1 MFNKF
6 SAFVKDYDLFSRQ
19 IGLHMNKNNFY
30 KTSLG
35 GFCSWLVIL
44 FIFAFFWSSK
54 NSFQQLQSA
63 QQSQL
68 ALEINQQKK
77 KMINKATYN
86 SALNLAKI
94 LFYFKIGIASFLNKE
109 EVKVIKNRTFNP
121 DPPYSSLNTERFMF
135 AVNIDQPNQDFLT
148 HPYFNITVKQI
159 VKQKV
164 GNTQVFTKTDI
175 QLEPCTPDHWN
186 SMTQALANFTTLF
199 KSFGTDFLC
208 PVLGQKMQLQGMW
221 GSDTFQYIEVQVEPC
236 VSPNDPHQKWNP
248 VCATQEEVQ
257 EQTKKLGFHGI
268 NFYHSNYVLNADQP
282 TDYFTPYINDKLYF
296 MFVPNKQAQNCDIYF
311 QDIQVITDQSLLP
324 ISDYLDIKFLTQEN
338 NDVRETTQLFR
349 SDDKFVTLT
358 LRMSP
363 YVSVINRQYKKAS
376 QLLSELGGFIQI
388 VFTCVGILLI
398 KYNNFRFT
406 VDLANNLY
414 SFDPNIKKQQI
425 IQSNKKDKVQQSNNY
440 VCQSLGV
447 SPSKQLNSQF
457 FKDMSSIKNGI
468 DSQGVKMQKDISLSS
483 SIHFIS
489 NVNNEI
495 LAQKCED
502 NINQNKKKSIQFINN
517 NTVKSQTQIELISN
531 QSLGNKLSLN
541 QNPTVL
547 FNTLNKEQILM
558 NEIKLDID
566 RPIDKFKRAVFK
578 IIKKSKIFLEFLKND
593 KNLFVK
599 QFTQT
604 QQERNTKENYLI
616 TQFHKIIEKQYRFDV
631 GIQYLLHKLS
641 FGYFYNN
648 EYNHYITKATDM
660 IHSDLDICN
669 ILEKLQQIDKIKT
682 IIFNQ
687 QQQTIFNFYQKPK
700 ISLEKNQPQPNSA
713 QISTTESKK
722 SLKNGKQNCFK
733 SLFSQKS
740 EQKITDRG
748 ILSPKI
754 NYDTVNSYKLL
765 YNSFLKLNSN
775 LNYSFNSSRINKK
788 LIKYLGP
795 ELLNIFLQSQS
806 LDSQPK
812 INQISEIKR
821 LYETKNQNISQL
833 QKQLG
838 FKQLKQTQAQK
849 INDFSVDISL
859 INNRNALSNEG
870 SFRNQN
876 NIQIL
881 KQKETPQI
889 ANEQLSES
897 TNSHNYPIIALGEIK
912 NIKTISNITFLNPDE
927 TKSPFKK
934 IDNSNQQFS
943 FHQYSQELGS
953 EEEIP
958 EVEPQSRNI
967 QKLQLQLDNK

>member
-1 MFNKF
+1 MIIINKKIIFTILIEVINTRMLNKF

-44 FIFAFFWSSK
+44 FIFAFFWSR
-54 NSFQQLQSA
+54 
-63 QQSQL
+63 
-68 ALEINQQKK
+68 
-77 KMINKATYN
+77 
-86 SALNLAKI
+86 
-94 LFYFKIGIASFLNKE
+94 IASFLNKE

-164 GNTQVFTKTDI
+164 GNTQVFTRTDI

-186 SMTQALANFTTLF
+186 SMSQALANFTTLF

-221 GSDTFQYIEVQVEPC
+221 GSDVFQYIEVQVEPC
-236 VSPNDPHQKWNP
+236 VSPNDPNQKWNP

-282 TDYFTPYINDKLYF
+282 TNYFTPYINDKLYF

-324 ISDYLDIKFLTQEN
+324 ISDFDDIKFLTQEN

-349 SDDKFVTLT
+349 IDDKFVTLT

-406 VDLANNLY
+406 IDLANNLY
-414 SFDPNIKKQQI
+414 QFNSEIKQQ
-425 IQSNKKDKVQQSNNY
+425 QTTQRNKKEKTQQSNNY

-447 SPSKQLNSQF
+447 SPSKQQNSQF

-468 DSQGVKMQKDISLSS
+468 DSQGVKVQKDLALSS

-489 NVNNEI
+489 NQNNEVI
-495 LAQKCED
+495 AQKCQD
-502 NINQNKKKSIQFINN
+502 NLNQNKINKSIPCINNN

-531 QSLGNKLSLN
+531 QSLGKKFSIN
-541 QNPTVL
+541 QNPTSIQNL
-547 FNTLNKEQILM
+547 GNKEKIM
-558 NEIKLDID
+558 VVDIKLDID

-578 IIKKSKIFLEFLKND
+578 IIKKSKIFLDFLKND
-593 KNLFVK
+593 KNIFVK

-604 QQERNTKENYLI
+604 QQERITKENYLI
-616 TQFHKIIEKQYRFDV
+616 AQFHKILEKPYRFDV

-648 EYNHYITKATDM
+648 DYNHYITKATDM

-687 QQQTIFNFYQKPK
+687 SQQTIFNFYQKPK
-700 ISLEKNQPQPNSA
+700 INLEKNQNQRSPV
-713 QISTTESKK
+713 QISPTEHKK
-722 SLKNGKQNCFK
+722 SSKDLKKNCFK
-733 SLFSQKS
+733 SLFNQKS
-740 EQKITDRG
+740 EEKIIDQG

-775 LNYSFNSSRINKK
+775 LSCSFNSSSINKK

-812 INQISEIKR
+812 VNQTSEIKR
-821 LYETKNQNISQL
+821 LYEGRSQNISSF
-833 QKQLG
+833 QKQQALRQ
-838 FKQLKQTQAQK
+838 FKQIQAQK
-849 INDFSVDISL
+849 NNEISVDLSL
-859 INNRNALSNEG
+859 INNRKSLSYES

-876 NIQIL
+876 TIQML
-881 KQKETPQI
+881 KQKETPQ
-889 ANEQLSES
+889 AAVEQLSES

-912 NIKTISNITFLNPDE
+912 NIKTISNITYLNPDE

-934 IDNSNQQFS
+934 IDISNQQFS

-967 QKLQLQLDNK
+967 KKLQLKIDNK

>member
-6 SAFVKDYDLFSRQ
+6 QAFVKDYDLFSRQ

-44 FIFAFFWSSK
+44 FIFAFFWSR
-54 NSFQQLQSA
+54 
-63 QQSQL
+63 
-68 ALEINQQKK
+68 
-77 KMINKATYN
+77 
-86 SALNLAKI
+86 
-94 LFYFKIGIASFLNKE
+94 IASFLNKE
-109 EVKVIKNRTFNP
+109 EVKVINNRTFNP

-159 VKQKV
+159 IKQKV
-164 GNTQVFTKTDI
+164 GNTQAFTITDI
-175 QLEPCTPDHWN
+175 QLEPCTPDHWE
-186 SMTQALANFTTLF
+186 SMTEALANFTTLF

-236 VSPNDPHQKWNP
+236 VSPNDPNQKWNP
-248 VCATQEEVQ
+248 ICATNDEVQ
-257 EQTKKLGFHGI
+257 EQTRKLGFHGM

-296 MFVPNKQAQNCDIYF
+296 MFVPNKQAQNCDVYF

-324 ISDYLDIKFLTQEN
+324 ISDFIDIKFLTQEN

-349 SDDKFVTLT
+349 NDDKFVTLT

-388 VFTCVGILLI
+388 VFTCVGLLLI

-414 SFDPNIKKQQI
+414 QFDPDIKQQQI
-425 IQSNKKDKVQQSNNY
+425 NQNNKKNKTQLSNNY
-440 VCQSLGV
+440 VCQSLGA

-468 DSQGVKMQKDISLSS
+468 DSQGVKVQKDVALCS
-483 SIHFIS
+483 SIHIIS
-489 NVNNEI
+489 NANNEI
-495 LAQKCED
+495 IAQKCQENKNK
-502 NINQNKKKSIQFINN
+502 NIQLINN

-531 QSLGNKLSLN
+531 QSLRNKLSIN
-541 QNPTVL
+541 QNPTIVL
-547 FNTLNKEQILM
+547 NTINKEHNLV
-558 NEIKLDID
+558 NEIKLDKD
-566 RPIDKFKRAVFK
+566 RPIDKFKRAVSK
-578 IIKKSKIFLEFLKND
+578 ILKKSKIFLEFLKND
-593 KNLFVK
+593 KNIFVK

-616 TQFHKIIEKQYRFDV
+616 TQFHKILEKQYRFDV

-648 EYNHYITKATDM
+648 DYNHNITKATDM

-700 ISLEKNQPQPNSA
+700 IRLEKNQTQNSPA
-713 QISTTESKK
+713 QISTQDHKK
-722 SLKNGKQNCFK
+722 SQKDQKKNCFK
-733 SLFSQKS
+733 SLFNQKS
-740 EQKITDRG
+740 EQKIIDRG

-765 YNSFLKLNSN
+765 YNSFLKINSN
-775 LNYSFNSSRINKK
+775 LNCSFNSSRVNKK
-788 LIKYLGP
+788 LIKHLGP

-812 INQISEIKR
+812 INQIKEIKKQ
-821 LYETKNQNISQL
+821 YEIRSQNLTQF
-833 QKQLG
+833 QKQQGLR
-838 FKQLKQTQAQK
+838 QLKQTQLQK
-849 INDFSVDISL
+849 NNDFSIDLSL
-859 INNRNALSNEG
+859 INNRNTLSNEG

-876 NIQIL
+876 NFQIF

-889 ANEQLSES
+889 VNEQLSQS
-897 TNSHNYPIIALGEIK
+897 TNSHNCPIIALGEIK
-912 NIKTISNITFLNPDE
+912 NIKTISNITYLNQDQI
-927 TKSPFKK
+927 KSPNKR
-934 IDNSNQQFS
+934 IDKSNQQFS
-943 FHQYSQELGS
+943 FQRYSQELGS

-958 EVEPQSRNI
+958 EVEPQSQNI
-967 QKLQLQLDNK
+967 QKLQFQVDSK